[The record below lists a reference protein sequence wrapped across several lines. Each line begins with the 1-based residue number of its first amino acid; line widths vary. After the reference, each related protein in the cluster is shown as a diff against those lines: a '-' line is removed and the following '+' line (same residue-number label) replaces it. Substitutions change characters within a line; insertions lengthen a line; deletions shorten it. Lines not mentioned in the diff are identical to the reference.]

1 MKFNQI
7 YKKVVEKG
15 IDSDIR
21 SKTALKEMFAC
32 KKKEYEKLSE
42 GKKNYFDQDA
52 LFNPFADTRIIYGNP
67 DDKINGAIVGI
78 DIGVAELLLADR
90 LNQKG
95 AKINLAISHHPQGLA
110 FAQFYEVMDL
120 QIDGFN
126 DYGISLSLAEK
137 TLLERKSEVARRVHA
152 ANFNKARDAAKL
164 LNLNFFCMHT
174 PCDNLAYQYLRKKID
189 QQKPSKLEDIMD
201 ILYSIAEYQD
211 AAKHNNPPKIIIGN
225 QKSRCEKI
233 YLEFTGGTEG
243 PKSIY
248 KELAASGVDTI
259 VAMHQSEAHY
269 KKCKEANINVI
280 FASHIASDNIGVNLM
295 LDHLQADKNFKV
307 YEVSGFTRIKRKKS

>member
-15 IDSDIR
+15 IASDIR
-21 SKTALKEMFAC
+21 SKTALKEIFAC
-32 KKKEYEKLSE
+32 KKKEYEKLSKD
-42 GKKNYFDQDA
+42 KKNYFDRDA

-78 DIGVAELLLADR
+78 DIGAAELLLADR

-152 ANFNKARDAAKL
+152 ANFNKAHDAAKL

-174 PCDNLAYQYLRKKID
+174 PCDNLAYQYLRKKIN
-189 QQKPSKLEDIMD
+189 QRKPSKLEDIMD
-201 ILYSIAEYQD
+201 ILYSIPEYQD

-307 YEVSGFTRIKRKKS
+307 YEVSGFTRIKRKK

>member
-1 MKFNQI
+1 MNLNQI

-15 IDSDIR
+15 IDADIR
-21 SKTALKEMFAC
+21 SRSAIKESLSA
-32 KKKEYEKLSE
+32 KKKELDNLSKKEKD
-42 GKKNYFDQDA
+42 YFDQDA

-67 DDKINGAIVGI
+67 EDKITGAIVGI
-78 DIGVAELLLADR
+78 DIGAGELLLADR

-110 FAQFYEVMDL
+110 FAQFYDVMDL
-120 QIDGFN
+120 QIDGFK
-126 DYGISLSLAEK
+126 DYGISLSLAEN
-137 TLLERKSEVARRVHA
+137 TLFARKGEVARKVHA
-152 ANFNKARDAAKL
+152 ANFNKARDVAKL

-174 PCDNLAYQYLRKKID
+174 PCDNLAYQFLRKRID
-189 QQKPSKLEDIMD
+189 QEKPSKLEGIMD
-201 ILYSIAEYQD
+201 ILYSIDEYQD

-225 QKSRCEKI
+225 KKSRCQKI
-233 YLEFTGGTEG
+233 HLEFTGGTEG

-248 KELAASGVDTI
+248 KELSASGVDTI

-295 LDHLQADKNFKV
+295 LDHLQASKNFKV
-307 YEVSGFTRIKRKKS
+307 YEVSGFTRIKRKK